1 MEDKNRI
8 IRDRYAKSVVV
19 MNFTGVYDY
28 ESFLRN
34 PKIKWLDCRHLNGT
48 ECYCDEEGASA
59 LKRLIDG
66 YSPQGIHFID
76 SGDYHYV
83 TKFWTD
89 KLDVPFALMVFDH
102 HPDMQPPLFEHILS
116 CGSWVKDVLDTNVN
130 CRKVI
135 VVGAS
140 DRLVQEVPEEYGS
153 RVRFYSESS
162 FNQEAGWKAFA
173 AEHVSEP
180 VYISIDKD
188 VLNPSSAVTNWD
200 QGSLSLPELEQLL
213 AVVLRQE
220 QVIGVD
226 ICGECSGCSGI
237 CLQGWLRIF
246 GNTGRRK
253 DGQGI
258 YRQDNTYSEGNKEAL
273 ASGYHAFSGR
283 AVQGCVPGVVR
294 SGSTPLSSEDREF
307 R

>member
-1 MEDKNRI
+1 M
-8 IRDRYAKSVVV
+8 
-19 MNFTGVYDY
+19 
-28 ESFLRN
+28 
-34 PKIKWLDCRHLNGT
+34 
-48 ECYCDEEGASA
+48 
-59 LKRLIDG
+59 
-66 YSPQGIHFID
+66 
-76 SGDYHYV
+76 
-83 TKFWTD
+83 
-89 KLDVPFALMVFDH
+89 
-102 HPDMQPPLFEHILS
+102 
-116 CGSWVKDVLDTNVN
+116 N

-226 ICGECSGCSGI
+226 ICGECSATLDLFEEEREAEIDNRANGELLRFFCS
-237 CLQGWLRIF
+237 F
-246 GNTGRRK
+246 
-253 DGQGI
+253 
-258 YRQDNTYSEGNKEAL
+258 EAK
-273 ASGYHAFSGR
+273 A
-283 AVQGCVPGVVR
+283 
-294 SGSTPLSSEDREF
+294 E
-307 R
+307 

>member
-1 MEDKNRI
+1 MEDDNRI

-34 PKIKWLDCRHLNGT
+34 PKIKWLDCSNLNGT

-66 YSPQGIHFID
+66 YSPQGCHFID
-76 SGDYHYV
+76 SCDYHYV
-83 TKFWTD
+83 TKFGPD
-89 KLDVPFALMVFDH
+89 KLDGPFALSVFDH
-102 HPDMQPPLFEHILS
+102 HPDMQPPVFEHILS
-116 CGSWVKDVLDTNVN
+116 CGSWVKEVLDTNVN

-226 ICGECSGCSGI
+226 ICGECSATLDLFEEEREAEIDNRANGELLRFFCS
-237 CLQGWLRIF
+237 F
-246 GNTGRRK
+246 DTK
-253 DGQGI
+253 
-258 YRQDNTYSEGNKEAL
+258 K
-273 ASGYHAFSGR
+273 
-283 AVQGCVPGVVR
+283 
-294 SGSTPLSSEDREF
+294 
-307 R
+307 